1 MHAETPTRSPND
13 APLTPLRFLARSAEV
28 FPSKPAIIYGER
40 RLSYAE
46 FRDAAER
53 MALAIRA
60 RITPGDRV
68 AFVAPNIPEL
78 LIAHYAVPLA
88 GGVLVAL
95 NPRLSRDETVYILNH
110 CGARLLFVD
119 AEFTPVLGDVRAAV
133 DTLTGVIEIADPEF
147 GPAASPSSG
156 PAGER
161 DLGHTPLE
169 AFLAFGDVVSDAM
182 AHPLVWDIDDER
194 APISIN
200 YTSGTTGKPKGVLYS
215 HRGAYLNSLGE
226 VFHNSFRPDSV
237 YLWTLP
243 MFHCNGWC
251 TTWAVTAAGATHV
264 PLRAVRPA
272 TVWAAIDDLGVT
284 NLCGAPTVCSIIA
297 NADEAHPLVK
307 PLNITTAGAPPSP
320 TVIEQLE
327 RLGITVVHVYGL
339 TEVYGP
345 YTICEYQPEWDLLTS
360 AERAVKI
367 ARQGVAMVQ
376 AESARVVD
384 SAMGDVPRDG
394 ITIGEIVLRGNN
406 VMLGYFN
413 DADATAEAFR
423 GGYFHTGDLAVMHP
437 DGYIEIKDRAKD
449 IIISGGENI
458 STIEVE
464 NALVSHPAVLDAAV
478 VGVPHP
484 HWGERPKAYIV
495 LRPGHDAS
503 AEEILAATKLL
514 IAGFKVPDYVIF
526 VTDLPRTA
534 TGKIMKVTL
543 RAA

>member
-1 MHAETPTRSPND
+1 MNTHTPTRSPND
-13 APLTPLRFLARSAEV
+13 APLTPLRFLERSAEV
-28 FPSKPAIIYGER
+28 FPNKPAIIYGER
-40 RLSYAE
+40 TLDYSE

-68 AFVAPNIPEL
+68 VFLAPNIPEL

-95 NPRLSRDETVYILNH
+95 NPRLSRDEVHYILNH

-119 AEFTPVLGDVRAAV
+119 AEFIPVVGDVLAAAP
-133 DTLTGVIEIADPEF
+133 TLTGVIELADAEF
-147 GPAASPSSG
+147 GLAASAADCDFG
-156 PAGER
+156 QV
-161 DLGHTPLE
+161 PLA
-169 AFLAFGDVVSDAM
+169 AFLAEGDVLGDAL
-182 AHPLVWDIDDER
+182 AHPLVWDVQDER
-194 APISIN
+194 AAISIN

-272 TVWAAIDDLGVT
+272 AVWAAIDELGVT
-284 NLCGAPTVCSIIA
+284 NLCGAPTVCSTIA
-297 NADEAHPLVK
+297 NADQAHPLAH

-327 RLGITVVHVYGL
+327 RLGIGVVHVYGL

-345 YTICEYQPEWDLLTS
+345 YTICEFQPEWNQLTS

-367 ARQGVAMVQ
+367 SRQGVAMVQ

-384 SAMGDVPRDG
+384 SAMDDVPRDG
-394 ITIGEIVLRGNN
+394 ATIGEIVLRGNN
-406 VMLGYFN
+406 VMIGYYN
-413 DADATAEAFR
+413 DAAATAEAFR

-464 NALVSHPAVLDAAV
+464 NALVAHPAVLDAAV

-495 LRPGHDAS
+495 LRPGHEAT
-503 AEEILAATKLL
+503 AEEILDATRLL
-514 IAGFKVPDYVIF
+514 IAGFKVPDYVVF
-526 VTDLPRTA
+526 VADLPRTA

-543 RAA
+543 RLS